1 MFLFETIRILNGEF
15 FNLDQHQQRM
25 NRSRQLLFND
35 NKEISLQGSLHN
47 IEYPQI
53 GLFKC
58 KVIHNESGIT
68 SIAFDPYIKRNINKL
83 MLVSGGSI
91 DYSHKYLDR
100 SAIDLLCKYNQDG
113 DVIIIKNGLITDSSF
128 SNLAFYDSKKWVTPR
143 KPLLKGTQANR
154 LISSGILK
162 EIDLQ
167 PSELR
172 NYRSIKLIN
181 AMNLFEETP
190 ERPFRIDKLILELL

>member
-1 MFLFETIRILNGEF
+1 MFLFETIRILDGEF
-15 FNLDQHQQRM
+15 FNLDQHQQRI
-25 NRSRQLLFND
+25 NKSRKILFND
-35 NKEISLQGSLHN
+35 NKEISLQSSLDN
-47 IEYPQI
+47 IEFPQI

-58 KVIHNESGIT
+58 KVIYNANGIN
-68 SIAFDPYIKRNINKL
+68 SITFEKYIKRNIKKL

-100 SAIDLLCKYNQDG
+100 SAIDLLCKYNQEG
-113 DVIIIKNGLITDSSF
+113 DVIIIKDGLITDSSF
-128 SNLAFYDSKKWVTPR
+128 SNLAFYDGKKWVTPR
-143 KPLLKGTQANR
+143 KPLLKGTQANC

-162 EIDLQ
+162 EIDIQ
-167 PSELR
+167 PSDLR

>member
-25 NRSRQLLFND
+25 NRSRQILFND
-35 NKEISLQGSLHN
+35 NKEISLKNSLYN
-47 IEYPQI
+47 IEYPSM

-58 KVIHNESGIT
+58 KVIYNSEGINSVT
-68 SIAFDPYIKRNINKL
+68 FEPYIKRNIKRL
-83 MLVSGGSI
+83 KLVSGGSI

-100 SAIDLLCKYNQDG
+100 SALDFLCKDYHEG
-113 DVIIIKNGLITDSSF
+113 DVIIIKDGLITDSSF
-128 SNLAFYDSKKWVTPR
+128 SNLAFNDGKKWVTPR

-162 EIDLQ
+162 EIDIQ
-167 PSELR
+167 PSDLKS
-172 NYRSIKLIN
+172 YRSIKLIN